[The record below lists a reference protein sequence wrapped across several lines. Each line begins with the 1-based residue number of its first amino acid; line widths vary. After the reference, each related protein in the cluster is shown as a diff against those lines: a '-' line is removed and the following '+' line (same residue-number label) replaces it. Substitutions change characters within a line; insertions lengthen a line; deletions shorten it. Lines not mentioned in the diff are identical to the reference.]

1 MSSFISSQS
10 ALFFCIEVASGSL
23 PFAMIWRFRSLSNS
37 FASCASISFSICSGV
52 VFAALVSSSCAF
64 RYSNLSFCSCSDG
77 VSGTPLASLACMSA
91 YFSLS
96 SAKRSSATVDL
107 LSIALPVLG
116 SIPFSAA
123 TFAPRAISPT
133 LAPGMFA
140 LAMSRRSASLIP
152 SPRSARRS
160 RSVIVPTARV

>member
-96 SAKRSSATVDL
+96 NSKRFSATVD
-107 LSIALPVLG
+107 SSCVLPVLR

-123 TFAPRAISPT
+123 TFAPRAISLA
-133 LAPGMFA
+133 LAPGRFA
-140 LAMSRRSASLIP
+140 LAISRRSASLIP
-152 SPRSARRS
+152 WPLAARRS